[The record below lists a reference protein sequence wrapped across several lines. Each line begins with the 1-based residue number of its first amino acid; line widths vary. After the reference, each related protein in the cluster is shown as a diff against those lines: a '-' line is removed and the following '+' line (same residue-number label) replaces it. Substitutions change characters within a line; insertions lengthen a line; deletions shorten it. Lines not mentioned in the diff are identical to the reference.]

1 MNDLLAGLGIAIVLE
16 GLLWAL
22 APDLARRLLRD
33 MASLPERQLSL
44 FAWTFVLS
52 GLCLVYMARG

>member
-22 APDLARRLLRD
+22 APDLGRRMLHDL
-33 MASLPERQLSL
+33 ASLPERQLAIFS
-44 FAWTFVLS
+44 WVMVLS
-52 GLCLVYMARG
+52 GLCLLVMARG